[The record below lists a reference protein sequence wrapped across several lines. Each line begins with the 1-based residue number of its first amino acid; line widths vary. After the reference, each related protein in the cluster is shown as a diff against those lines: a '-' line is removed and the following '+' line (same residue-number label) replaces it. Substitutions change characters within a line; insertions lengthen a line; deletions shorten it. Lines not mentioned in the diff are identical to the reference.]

1 VCYPADN
8 PKNQERAMAR
18 PGRFLP
24 ASLLVVL
31 LSVPL
36 CSCSSQ
42 LHLVQTKSGRGYI
55 SRLEPERIERTGRT
69 GYRFEDSERVMILLA
84 EEDILEIRPIDA
96 SEARRLNGPIYF
108 TNGFPEAMVRQ

>member
-8 PKNQERAMAR
+8 PKNQERAMA
-18 PGRFLP
+18 GRFLP

-31 LSVPL
+31 LSLPL

-42 LHLVQTKSGRGYI
+42 LHLIQTKSGRGYI
-55 SRLEPERIERTGRT
+55 SRLEPERIERAGRT
-69 GYRFEDSERVMILLA
+69 GAYRFEDSERVMILLS

-96 SEARRLNGPIYF
+96 SEAHRLGGPIYF
-108 TNGFPEAMVRQ
+108 ATDAPEMAVRQ